1 MHHWQTQL
9 KYSKQTFLNMF
20 TPFIFFFFQGKLID
34 REGKC
39 LQLQDSGNE
48 VAMEECNNSAEQ
60 EWIFSQHPS

>member
-1 MHHWQTQL
+1 
-9 KYSKQTFLNMF
+9 MF
-20 TPFIFFFFQGKLID
+20 TSFIFFFFQGKLIN

-39 LQLQDSGNE
+39 LQLQDSGKE